1 MITKISNL
9 PHFRRNRTGLTG
21 HLHEQAA
28 CLRRAGRSR
37 HWRGVIVV
45 PASSRDCCSA
55 RNSPASPL
63 SWAAWPV
70 LACCRS
76 GLHAGRAKSR
86 HQHQWDGDLRPAR
99 DALPLVP
106 RHSRRVGGPTLV
118 AGRGVA
124 RRADIAAGT
133 LVVECKKCWNEI
145 TNRSKYASRKDHTVR
160 ALRTYNGIA
169 ASARECVGD
178 PGPVRPSGL
187 RCDDTRVS
195 ATRRRVSGAASV

>member
-1 MITKISNL
+1 ML
-9 PHFRRNRTGLTG
+9 AGP
-21 HLHEQAA
+21 
-28 CLRRAGRSR
+28 RAGA
-37 HWRGVIVV
+37 RG
-45 PASSRDCCSA
+45 A
-55 RNSPASPL
+55 
-63 SWAAWPV
+63 
-70 LACCRS
+70 
-76 GLHAGRAKSR
+76 
-86 HQHQWDGDLRPAR
+86 QWDGDLRPAR

-124 RRADIAAGT
+124 RRADVAAGT

-187 RCDDTRVS
+187 RCDDTRAQLPVDGFP
-195 ATRRRVSGAASV
+195 ARVGMIARGVEHLGLRASV